1 MILEGSLV
9 ALLPVH
15 IYHRAKHKNEHHF
28 ILHQLFWAADR
39 LLKTENS
46 NKNAVMS
53 NPLCEAC
60 FSLLFFFFLAYCTMT
75 FPQVHQW
82 TVRSVDF

>member
-15 IYHRAKHKNEHHF
+15 IYHDAKQKNEHHF
-28 ILHQLFWAADR
+28 ILPQLFWAAHR

-46 NKNAVMS
+46 NKNTVMS

-60 FSLLFFFFLAYCTMT
+60 FSLLFFFFWCT
-75 FPQVHQW
+75 VL
-82 TVRSVDF
+82 

>member
-15 IYHRAKHKNEHHF
+15 IYHDAKQKNEHHF
-28 ILHQLFWAADR
+28 ILPQLFWAAHR

-46 NKNAVMS
+46 NKNTVMS

-60 FSLLFFFFLAYCTMT
+60 FSLLFFFFGVLYYDF
-75 FPQVHQW
+75 FPGPPTDCQV
-82 TVRSVDF
+82 S